1 MVLFSQLLS
10 VTTAGN
16 IRNGISEISRNLLVA
31 ARDKKGNES
40 KEFLGE
46 GTFGKCFKMYFKGM
60 PVAVK
65 EFNNLSTAEA
75 VRHEALVMSK
85 CCHPSLPHLFG
96 INVMKKPYVL
106 VSYFYGIHDT
116 SCTLHRALHSGS
128 ISLTY
133 LSAMNILLKVCQ
145 AVEHLHSKQ
154 FLHRDIK
161 SNNIVLTKVNSD
173 YHPLLIDFGKA
184 ISVSE
189 APLRRKTLNLQEQAE
204 YRRRYRHIAPE
215 IVKGQAPSCLSDIYS
230 VGVLMADVSG
240 KIPSERTFCDLQ
252 VKCLQKEPSLRCP
265 VPHILSVLNRIVKIN
280 EEKSKE
286 HKMAST

>member
-1 MVLFSQLLS
+1 
-10 VTTAGN
+10 
-16 IRNGISEISRNLLVA
+16 
-31 ARDKKGNES
+31 
-40 KEFLGE
+40 
-46 GTFGKCFKMYFKGM
+46 M

-189 APLRRKTLNLQEQAE
+189 APLRSSLSIRRFWGKGEKWKRKRKRGEGKKRLTQMLLLEPSTLTQHDSIPSNQNHFRSLGCQL
-204 YRRRYRHIAPE
+204 YVSKSSPE
-215 IVKGQAPSCLSDIYS
+215 INL
-230 VGVLMADVSG
+230 
-240 KIPSERTFCDLQ
+240 T
-252 VKCLQKEPSLRCP
+252 
-265 VPHILSVLNRIVKIN
+265 
-280 EEKSKE
+280 
-286 HKMAST
+286 